1 MKKVIALALTLA
13 MVLALGV
20 TAFAAE
26 ILVNAN
32 GTNGTAEYEVGT
44 KTSLIINMD
53 NAKDEVTKVYDSNN
67 TITFGT
73 ATRVDGTATQW
84 VVEATMDKLGL
95 TQIIVDYTDANS
107 DEQQTPAKIVNVV
120 DAPEADQPGDD
131 YLALADV
138 QAMLD
143 AWMDKPTSVIA
154 LDVTGKD
161 GIAAD
166 LYNAVAKLN
175 PEVIELY
182 TDVYTIRLYRG
193 DYTKLTI
200 KSNVEI
206 NTMVTVSDTLLLKN
220 KDANNRVL
228 TALGNKNADPF
239 YVEIDSTNLT
249 EIAANPELSVVLDT
263 EDFAAWC
270 KTNNCKAMDIY
281 AFDPA
286 DDTVALVKE
295 NVSVNNLFDN
305 VVEMPTL
312 DSAIYVFVDAD
323 NSATGS
329 ANVKP
334 NTNTGANDMVAVAV
348 VFATIALAAGVS
360 KKVR

>member
-20 TAFAAE
+20 TAFAAPA
-26 ILVNAN
+26 ITGLA
-32 GTNGTAEYEVGT
+32 AEYELGETEYFEITGLADKDVV
-44 KTSLIINMD
+44 TSVSS
-53 NAKDEVTKVYDSNN
+53 VTADL
-67 TITFGT
+67 ITFGEPNK
-73 ATRVDGTATQW
+73 VDGTGNWIVSAKMEKVGVTKIAVAYTNADSDE
-84 VVEATMDKLGL
+84 VVEVIDVAIEIVEAADEPQAGTSWL
-95 TQIIVDYTDANS
+95 TL
-107 DEQQTPAKIVNVV
+107 EEAKDMVV
-120 DAPEADQPGDD
+120 AG
-131 YLALADV
+131 
-138 QAMLD
+138 
-143 AWMDKPTSVIA
+143 SVIA

-161 GIAAD
+161 GITAE

-182 TDVYTIRLYRG
+182 TDAYSIRLYRG
-193 DYTKLTI
+193 DYTKLTV
-200 KSNVEI
+200 KNNVKI
-206 NTMVTVSDTLLLKN
+206 NTMVKVIDTLTLKG

-239 YVEIDSTNLT
+239 YVTIDSTNLT
-249 EIAANPELSVVLDT
+249 EIAANPELTVVLDT
-263 EDFAAWC
+263 PAFAAWC

-281 AFDPA
+281 AFDA
-286 DDTVALVKE
+286 SDDTVALVKE

-305 VVEMPTL
+305 EVEMPTL
-312 DSAIYVFVDAD
+312 ESAIYVFVDAD